1 MTYEQFHGLQLS
13 QICRILNAYDYY
25 LLGESANGGNG
36 NGLDRMGR
44 GWLTYR
50 AINISGSFEGWLR
63 YQNVEDFP
71 AY

>member
-1 MTYEQFHGLQLS
+1 MTYDQFLNLQLS
-13 QICRILNAYDYY
+13 QICAMLNAYDYY
-25 LLGESANGGNG
+25 LLGDSANGGNG

-50 AINISGSFEGWLR
+50 GINTSSAFEAWLR
-63 YQNVEDFP
+63 YQDEELLL